1 MARSSIF
8 SVRRIP
14 AREKLLKAA
23 ATVFARDG
31 LNGSTTRAIATEAG
45 VNEITLFR
53 LFKTKDLLLAA
64 VVGEKF
70 GTASVAAASAPV
82 PPAPT
87 DDLRGDLKALAKLYD
102 STLRDNFPLVRTMI
116 GEIHHQHQSHE
127 REVFRG
133 IFGPLKEALL
143 KRLQSAE
150 ADGQLVDGVRVDILA
165 DLFGGMLF
173 TGVMRRA
180 ATHLKIDY
188 TTEAYLDGALDLVM
202 RATTDAK
209 GAKTSKVANASK
221 AATTAN
227 KVIRT
232 LTTSTKT
239 LAKRKK

>member
-1 MARSSIF
+1 MARSSIS
-8 SVRRIP
+8 SVKRIP

-31 LNGSTTRAIATEAG
+31 LNGATTRGIASEAG

-70 GTASVAAASAPV
+70 GTASATATSAPV

-87 DDLRGDLKALAKLYD
+87 ADLRGDLKALAKLYD

-116 GEIHHQHQSHE
+116 GEIQHQHQSHE

-143 KRLQSAE
+143 KRLQIAE
-150 ADGQLVDGVRVDILA
+150 ADGQLVEGVRTDILS

-180 ATHLKIDY
+180 ATHLKLDY
-188 TTEAYLDGALDLVM
+188 TTEAYLEAALDLVM
-202 RATTDAK
+202 RATK
-209 GAKTSKVANASK
+209 
-221 AATTAN
+221 
-227 KVIRT
+227 
-232 LTTSTKT
+232 TKT
-239 LAKRKK
+239 RTRKAKSVKSLPK